1 MDFIKMLIQKR
12 DALMDKYVSLIKKP
26 QLSEQEIILK
36 NTMHQELIRLDLQI
50 EDEKN
55 QLEAS

>member
-1 MDFIKMLIQKR
+1 MDFIKILIQKR

-26 QLSEQEIILK
+26 HLSEQEIILK

-55 QLEAS
+55 QLEVG